1 MNYSWHLI
9 LMAIF
14 YILSGANHLWK
25 PELYFKM
32 IPSFLVYKDFIN
44 FMTGFLQILFGTSLL
59 IPYYQSVASSS
70 IIILLFL
77 IFPSNLYMVF
87 EKKARLGLPFW
98 IVLLRLPLQIALI
111 YWAYLYV
118 N

>member
-14 YILSGANHLWK
+14 YILSGANHMWK

-44 FMTGFLQILFGTSLL
+44 FMTGFLQILFGISLL
-59 IPYYQSVASSS
+59 IPNYQSVAASS
-70 IIILLFL
+70 IVILLFL
-77 IFPSNLYMVF
+77 IFPSNLYMIF
-87 EKKARLGLPFW
+87 EKKARLGLPLW
-98 IVLLRLPLQIALI
+98 IALIRLPLQFALV
-111 YWAYLYV
+111 YWAYQYV

>member
-1 MNYSWHLI
+1 MNYSWHLV

-44 FMTGFLQILFGTSLL
+44 FMTGFLQIL

-70 IIILLFL
+70 IIILLLL